1 MAQTPSEMIEL
12 GSSAPNFALPDTSG
26 TVVSLVQFASAP
38 ALLIMFICNHCPF
51 VKHIRSE
58 LARLGRDYQ
67 KRGVA
72 VVAINSN
79 DVSKYPDD
87 SPEKM
92 KQEVADAGYV
102 FPYLYDESQK
112 TAKAY
117 HAACT
122 PDFFLY
128 DRNRKL
134 VYRGQLD
141 DSRPGNGVPVT
152 GRDLRAALDA
162 VLAGKPVPQDQK
174 PSIGCNIKWKPGN
187 EPVHA

>member
-79 DVSKYPDD
+79 DVSKYP
-87 SPEKM
+87 
-92 KQEVADAGYV
+92 
-102 FPYLYDESQK
+102 
-112 TAKAY
+112 
-117 HAACT
+117 
-122 PDFFLY
+122 
-128 DRNRKL
+128 R
-134 VYRGQLD
+134 
-141 DSRPGNGVPVT
+141 
-152 GRDLRAALDA
+152 
-162 VLAGKPVPQDQK
+162 
-174 PSIGCNIKWKPGN
+174 
-187 EPVHA
+187 